1 MRKLKTFVALT
12 MVTAAVA
19 LTGCS
24 SDKAVSYTDGTYTG
38 TSDAGM
44 HAGLKVEV
52 TVQDSKISEVKVTE
66 HEETEGIG
74 TNAIDKIPGEIVS
87 KQSTDVDA
95 VSGATLT
102 SNAIKEAVDNAL
114 AEAK

>member
-1 MRKLKTFVALT
+1 MRKIKTFVALT

-24 SDKAVSYTDGTYTG
+24 SEKAASYTDGTYTG
-38 TSDAGM
+38 TSDKGQ

-52 TVQDSKISEVKVTE
+52 TVKDSKIAEVKVTE
-66 HEETEGIG
+66 NQETEGIG
-74 TNAIDKIPGEIVS
+74 SKAIDELPSKIVE

-95 VSGATLT
+95 VSGATKT
-102 SNAIKEAVDNAL
+102 SDAIKEAVDNAL